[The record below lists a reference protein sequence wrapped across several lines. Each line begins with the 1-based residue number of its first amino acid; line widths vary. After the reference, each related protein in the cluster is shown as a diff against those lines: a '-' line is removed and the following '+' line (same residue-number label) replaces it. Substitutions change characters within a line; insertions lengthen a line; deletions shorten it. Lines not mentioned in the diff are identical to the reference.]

1 MGPFSHPGVPR
12 LLLAIAVVAAALAL
26 HIALWRLILR
36 VMRDRAFAEEL
47 QRYCRWPARAVVVLG
62 AVLLVFSATR
72 PRPTVRGAAFDA
84 LLLGLIAAARTVVL
98 RALVSANTAP
108 DAWDLRC
115 EIRERL
121 VAWLQREQPQALP
134 RLRAELQN
142 GPDGRIA
149 PPPTGNPS
157 PRDG

>member
-1 MGPFSHPGVPR
+1 
-12 LLLAIAVVAAALAL
+12 
-26 HIALWRLILR
+26 
-36 VMRDRAFAEEL
+36 
-47 QRYCRWPARAVVVLG
+47 
-62 AVLLVFSATR
+62 
-72 PRPTVRGAAFDA
+72 
-84 LLLGLIAAARTVVL
+84 
-98 RALVSANTAP
+98 VSANTAP